1 MQATLKHA
9 LAVDWKE
16 DKKRQ
21 VRTLWCAINQLFL
34 KFRKLP
40 KIWLQQNLFTFT
52 TPVVKRLHYNSFLI
66 IIFDIQRGYFQ
77 EYFLSCFSTKAI
89 AQRCFVKNMSSQILQ
104 NSQGKS
110 CTRVSFLIKSL
121 LKKKKKKEALAQVF
135 SCQFCEIFKTPFL

>member
-1 MQATLKHA
+1 MHWLLIEK
-9 LAVDWKE
+9 KI
-16 DKKRQ
+16 KKRQ

-104 NSQGKS
+104 NSQGNT

-121 LKKKKKKEALAQVF
+121 FFFLKKKKKALAQVF